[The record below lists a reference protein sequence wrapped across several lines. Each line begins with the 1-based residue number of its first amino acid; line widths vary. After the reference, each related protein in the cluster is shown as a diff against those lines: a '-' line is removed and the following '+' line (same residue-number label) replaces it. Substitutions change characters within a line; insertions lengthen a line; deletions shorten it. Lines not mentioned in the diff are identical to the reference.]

1 MSELRL
7 NREKQA
13 VPAINISRL
22 LGTSALE
29 RSEVVAN
36 ACMNRERNLSGA
48 NSYEAD
54 LGLDPLEFLIK
65 VLRRQ
70 GEATWLDLCCGTG
83 RALLQAAGAI
93 ERAGLKSRIQL
104 LGVDLMPMFD
114 PIPAGLSW
122 IHLVSASVEKWD
134 TEERFDLI
142 TCVHGLHYVGDKLC
156 VLQRASRWMRE
167 DGLLMV
173 HVDYRNLRI
182 ADKEQS
188 GAQIGRDLH
197 RAGFQYLPGRHLLI
211 RKGSTSCN
219 ALPYRYLGADD
230 KAGPNYTGQAA
241 IDSYYERVK
250 KRSALRAIG

>member
-1 MSELRL
+1 MSEARL
-7 NREKQA
+7 NGEKQA
-13 VPAINISRL
+13 TPAINVSRL
-22 LGTSALE
+22 LDTNALE
-29 RSEVVAN
+29 RSEIVAN

-54 LGLDPLEFLIK
+54 LGLDPLDFLIK
-65 VLRRQ
+65 VLQRQ
-70 GEATWLDLCCGTG
+70 GEAAWLDLCCGTG
-83 RALLQAAGAI
+83 RALLHAAGAI

-104 LGVDLMPMFD
+104 LGVDLVPMFD
-114 PIPAGLSW
+114 PIPTGLSR
-122 IHLVSASVEKWD
+122 IRLISASVERWEI
-134 TEERFDLI
+134 EEKFDLI
-142 TCVHGLHYVGDKLC
+142 TCVHGLHYVGDKLR
-156 VLQRASRWMRE
+156 VLQRASRWMRG

-182 ADKEQS
+182 ANQKQS

-219 ALPYRYLGADD
+219 AFPYRYLGADD

-241 IDSYYERVK
+241 IDSYYERIK
-250 KRSALRAIG
+250 I